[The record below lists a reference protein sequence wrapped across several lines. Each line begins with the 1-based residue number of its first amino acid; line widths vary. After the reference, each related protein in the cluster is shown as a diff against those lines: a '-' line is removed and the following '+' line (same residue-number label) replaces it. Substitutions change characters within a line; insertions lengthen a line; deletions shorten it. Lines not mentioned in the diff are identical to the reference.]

1 MIGKKAEIDL
11 DSVFMNANGILVD
24 EAQLEKEKAYV
35 VPSES
40 EIKSKFKISRL
51 EVRNKFDS
59 A

>member
-1 MIGKKAEIDL
+1 
-11 DSVFMNANGILVD
+11 MNANGILVD